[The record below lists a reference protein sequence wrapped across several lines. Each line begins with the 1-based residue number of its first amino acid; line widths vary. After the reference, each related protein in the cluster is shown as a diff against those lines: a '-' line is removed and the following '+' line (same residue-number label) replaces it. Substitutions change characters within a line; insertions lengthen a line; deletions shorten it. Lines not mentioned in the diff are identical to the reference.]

1 MSFNLSAVE
10 LGTIKRTKELPAYD
24 FIERWVGEGR
34 AYSIEGGG
42 YCVVAPKE
50 CLPSNFIIELAI
62 PKINSRDV
70 LKELMQKLTEVSCG
84 AMWLDSGD
92 ADALELVWRMNL
104 LLRPLAPLFAWDKTS
119 RSKLDL
125 EGLAISPFGKKEG
138 RKTMQMLTS
147 FPAEKGGLTREEAL
161 AKMSEGLITSLWYRR
176 RHVGAAILQPQQ
188 GNYAALTL
196 VLEPSSR
203 GKGFTTRFGALIGRK
218 LAKEG
223 KTMLASMPNN
233 NLASYRACVT
243 AGMKIVKRAFVTRLV
258 GA

>member
-1 MSFNLSAVE
+1 MSFELSPVA
-10 LGTIKRTKELPAYD
+10 LGTIKRNKVLPAYD
-24 FIERWVGEGR
+24 FIERWVGEGS
-34 AYSIEGGG
+34 AYVIEGGG

-50 CLPSNFIIELAI
+50 CLASNFIIELSF

-70 LKELMQKLTEVSCG
+70 LKELMYKLTEVSSG
-84 AMWLDSGD
+84 AMWLDTGD

-104 LLRPLAPLFAWDKTS
+104 LLRPLSPLFAWDKTA
-119 RSKLDL
+119 RKKLDL
-125 EGLAISPFGKKEG
+125 DGLAISPFGRREA
-138 RKTMQMLTS
+138 RKTMQLLTS
-147 FPAEKGGLTREEAL
+147 FPADKGGLTRDEAL
-161 AKMSEGLITSLWYRR
+161 AKMAEGLITSLWYHRK
-176 RHVGAAILQPQQ
+176 HVGSAILQPQE
-188 GNYAALTL
+188 GNFAALTL

-203 GKGFTTRFGALIGRK
+203 GQGFTTRFGTLIGRR

-233 NLASYRACVT
+233 NLASYRACVS